1 MYEDNSNKLAST
13 SSSSPMSSSSSSPE
27 VQATKQQQPLIIK
40 TEAPSSSCSTS
51 LDDLDDLTDLLQIPP
66 SEFAMEDLGDLF
78 ARSYQYLAQFQNLVQ
93 SGREERTTRLL
104 RFYCLTLTVPHA
116 NRRESEVNMQ

>member
-1 MYEDNSNKLAST
+1 MYEDNSNKLAS
-13 SSSSPMSSSSSSPE
+13 SSSSPMSSGSSSPE

-78 ARSYQYLAQFQNLVQ
+78 GVVGG
-93 SGREERTTRLL
+93 SGSS
-104 RFYCLTLTVPHA
+104 TV
-116 NRRESEVNMQ
+116 VY